1 MVKPGSRNASY
12 RTTAENQAPE
22 SRILNEAFWLRFGD
36 NPTPSMREK
45 ILYVTMSDVSRVGP
59 AAFNVGVVC
68 EALEIS
74 NSLINHHFGG
84 RDELIAEAVVET
96 YQRYVDDIW
105 MSAIEQVT
113 PEARLRAWIEASV
126 ARQVQMRGL
135 AAILNYPTASLD
147 VTNIVHE
154 RFGQLMAD
162 LGALNMARLIQLVGD
177 VRRDS
182 VSKIELKLGEIS
194 GPELASDPHITV
206 IGASIGWSVL
216 GMSVWNTGPHLPTA
230 THPETALLLE
240 ATSKYHVDRMIREAR
255 GD

>member
-1 MVKPGSRNASY
+1 MARQGTRNASF
-12 RTTAENQAPE
+12 RTTHDDQSPEN
-22 SRILNEAFWLRFGD
+22 RVLDEAFWLRFGD
-36 NPTPSMREK
+36 DPEPSMRSK
-45 ILYVTMSDVSRVGP
+45 ILFVTMSDVSRVGP

-68 EALEIS
+68 TALGIS

-96 YQRYVDDIW
+96 YRRYVENIW
-105 MSAIEQVT
+105 FAAMKEVT

-154 RFGQLMAD
+154 RSGQLMAD
-162 LGALNMARLIQLVGD
+162 LGALNMARLIQLVSD
-177 VRRDS
+177 VRRDA
-182 VSKIELKLGEIS
+182 VSPDVLELGKVS
-194 GPELASDPHITV
+194 ADELVSDPHLTV
-206 IGASIGWSVL
+206 LGASIGWSVL

-230 THPETALLLE
+230 QHPETAMLLE
-240 ATSKYHVDRMIREAR
+240 ATSRYHVDRLVREAR

>member
-1 MVKPGSRNASY
+1 MATEGTRNASF
-12 RTTAENQAPE
+12 RTTHDDQAPE
-22 SRILNEAFWLRFGD
+22 SRVLDETFWLRFGD
-36 NPTPSMREK
+36 NSAPSMREK
-45 ILYVTMSDVSRVGP
+45 IVYVTMSDVSRVGP

-68 EALEIS
+68 EALGIS

-105 MSAIEQVT
+105 MTAIAQVT
-113 PEARLRAWIEASV
+113 PESRLRAWIEASV

-147 VTNIVHE
+147 VTNIVHQ
-154 RFGQLMAD
+154 RHGQLMAD

-182 VSKIELKLGEIS
+182 VSKNELKLGEIS

-206 IGASIGWSVL
+206 MAASIGWSVL

-230 THPETALLLE
+230 MHPETAMLHE
-240 ATSKYHVDRMIREAR
+240 ATTKYHVDRMIREAR
-255 GD
+255 GE

>member
-1 MVKPGSRNASY
+1 MARPGTRHASY

-22 SRILNEAFWLRFGD
+22 SRVLNEAFWLRFGD
-36 NPTPSMREK
+36 NPAPTMREK

-68 EALEIS
+68 EALGIS

-84 RDELIAEAVVET
+84 RDELIAEAVMET
-96 YQRYVDDIW
+96 YRRYVDAIW
-105 MSAIEQVT
+105 MAAIVEVT
-113 PEARLRAWIEASV
+113 PEARLRAWIEESV

-154 RFGQLMAD
+154 RFGKQMAD

-182 VSKIELKLGEIS
+182 VSTTELVLGEVRGS
-194 GPELASDPHITV
+194 ELAADPHMTV
-206 IGASIGWSVL
+206 LGASIGWSVL

-230 THPETALLLE
+230 NAPETAMLLD
-240 ATSKYHVDRMIREAR
+240 ATSRYHVDRMIREAR

>member
-1 MVKPGSRNASY
+1 MATQGTRNASF
-12 RTTAENQAPE
+12 RTTHDDQAPE
-22 SRILNEAFWLRFGD
+22 SRILDEAFWLQYGS
-36 NPTPSMREK
+36 NPAPSMREK

-59 AAFNVGVVC
+59 SAFNVGVVC

-84 RDELIAEAVVET
+84 RDELIAEAVVKT
-96 YQRYVDDIW
+96 YQGYVNDIW
-105 MSAIEQVT
+105 LAAIAQVT
-113 PEARLRAWIEASV
+113 PESRLRAWIETSV
-126 ARQVQMRGL
+126 ARQVKMRGL

-154 RFGQLMAD
+154 KFGQLMAD

-177 VRRDS
+177 VRRDT
-182 VSKIELKLGEIS
+182 VSKNELVLGQIS
-194 GPELASDPHITV
+194 GPELASDPHMTV
-206 IGASIGWSVL
+206 VGASIGWSVL

-230 THPETALLLE
+230 AHPETAMLLE
-240 ATSKYHVDRMIREAR
+240 ATSKYHVDRLIREAR